1 MTGFDCRDKTGVYG
15 QSLTN
20 QGDLA
25 ATLEI
30 TSVSDKILEFFS
42 GFMEFLSS
50 KFCLLFSLF
59 LKDQCSGNNYGEL
72 LFHVKLHLAQ

>member
-50 KFCLLFSLF
+50 KFCLAVFIISERSVFRQQLR
-59 LKDQCSGNNYGEL
+59 
-72 LFHVKLHLAQ
+72 